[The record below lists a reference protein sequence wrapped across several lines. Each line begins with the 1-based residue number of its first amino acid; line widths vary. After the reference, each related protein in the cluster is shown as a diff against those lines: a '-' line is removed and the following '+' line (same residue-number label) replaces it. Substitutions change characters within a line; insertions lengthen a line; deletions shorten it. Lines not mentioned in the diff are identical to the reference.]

1 MTHSRQAQKATLD
14 FLPVLI
20 AAALIGVFYLP
31 GSAGFLGLL
40 LFLGFLAVV
49 IVLALATGAAISR
62 TKKGEAA
69 ELVMSAADYFSPPPL
84 EIADEEPDAA
94 TRALADAE
102 ETGVETEEPFEVET
116 VIREPARLKLPP
128 FRMSWRLELLQVV
141 EWKRFADIVAA
152 YLREL
157 GNDAQVTRI
166 GADGVVDITVLDR
179 TTGRREKLV
188 RCRPWD
194 IETAGIEPVWEFSE
208 ELDTSGEVSE
218 GAFFIAGD
226 YSQEARIFARDI
238 NLDLVDGRD
247 FLDRILRLP
256 PSSQAALYAVAIA
269 GDNITPTCPN
279 CSTKMVLRVAGR
291 GLDRGRNY
299 WSCRNHPR
307 CTLTFKSPPAEQ

>member
-1 MTHSRQAQKATLD
+1 MTRSHQAQKTTLD
-14 FLPVLI
+14 YLPVLI

-40 LFLGFLAVV
+40 LFLGFLSVV

-62 TKKGEAA
+62 NKNGEVT
-69 ELVMSAADYFSPPPL
+69 ELVMGAADYFSPPPI
-84 EIADEEPDAA
+84 EIADEEPETAPP
-94 TRALADAE
+94 ALADEE
-102 ETGVETEEPFEVET
+102 ETGVETDEPFEIET
-116 VIREPARLKLPP
+116 IIREPARLKLPP

-157 GNDAQVTRI
+157 GHDARITRI
-166 GADGVVDITVLDR
+166 WANGMVDITVLDR
-179 TTGRREKLV
+179 TTGQREKLV

-194 IETAGIEPVWEFSE
+194 IETANIEPVWEFSE
-208 ELDTSGEVSE
+208 ELDTPGEVSE
-218 GAFFIAGD
+218 GAFFTGGD

-247 FLDRILRLP
+247 FLDRILQLP
-256 PSSQAALYAVAIA
+256 PSSQAALYAVATA

-279 CSTKMVLRVAGR
+279 CGTKMMLRVAGR
-291 GLDRGRNY
+291 GLDRGRDY

-307 CTLTFKSPPAEQ
+307 CTLTFKSASSE

>member
-1 MTHSRQAQKATLD
+1 MTRSPPAQKTTLD
-14 FLPVLI
+14 FLPALI

-49 IVLALATGAAISR
+49 VVLALATGAAISR
-62 TKKGEAA
+62 NKNGEAT
-69 ELVMSAADYFSPPPL
+69 ELIMGAADYFSPPPV
-84 EIADEEPDAA
+84 EIADEETDAPV
-94 TRALADAE
+94 LAEAE
-102 ETGVETEEPFEVET
+102 ERGTETEGPFEVET
-116 VIREPARLKLPP
+116 VIREPARFKLPP

-157 GNDAQVTRI
+157 GHDAQVTRI
-166 GADGVVDITVLDR
+166 GANGMVDITVLDR
-179 TTGRREKLV
+179 TTGQREKLV

-208 ELDTSGEVSE
+208 ELDTPGEVNE
-218 GAFFIAGD
+218 GAFFTAGD

-247 FLDRILRLP
+247 FLDRILQLP

-279 CSTKMVLRVAGR
+279 CSTKMMLRVAGR
-291 GLDRGRNY
+291 GLDRGRDF

-307 CTLTFKSPPAEQ
+307 CTLTFKSASSE